1 MKISHFLQF
10 NDILRQFELMVE
22 LNIVLVDLL
31 AVENVGDNLRV

>member
-1 MKISHFLQF
+1 MKISHVLQF